1 MGVEENIKSYNET
14 FRILREAQN
23 ENRLVLFI
31 GAGISA
37 DSGMP
42 LWSEAIDKIS
52 KALDLQKQNDD
63 TLKIPQYYY
72 NSRGKKEYNEFMRKI
87 FKYGEDLKT
96 TTLHKKLIGLGTNTI
111 ITTNYDHLI
120 EKAAQENGE
129 VMQVVSQDIDLPYLR
144 SGRQL
149 IKIHGDFEHDNYV
162 LKEDDYLHYSS
173 NFKLIET
180 YIKSIIGSKIV
191 LFVGYYLSDPDIKHI
206 FSWVK
211 EILNQNFQR
220 AYIIVTREEPN
231 ELKKDY
237 FKNLGVNIIYASEFV
252 ENKNCGDSAQIIQVI
267 RHVNEKE
274 AGTKIEKL
282 YNQIKQLKDLNY
294 VYGKYIR
301 RTFYKYGIICSG
313 NNIRLFYRNN
323 DDEGNRFLDTIWNYF
338 EKDGKNECPKNID
351 NNYLKLIKQVIVK
364 SQFSIMERRFDL
376 NKKVEISN
384 EKTNDIEEKII
395 NFDYTAL
402 HTIMVNNLRNVSL
415 TNPEICMQQAYIC
428 SIFGDYVLAYNFLKT
443 ASTVFYSSKSYVWY
457 YIAMVNK
464 KFVGQLLGNN
474 LIGKLSDEER
484 QAIASEA
491 KAIDLD
497 KIMNSIPNTDDSD
510 YYFLKE
516 LGSFNVAYTLF
527 YDVFKDSVKSAEEAK
542 TYYSVYT
549 GMTADQKLQIAV
561 KDYISYLYR
570 NYIIL
575 DRYTETISIFVLYIR
590 SILSSVNSADIEPD
604 PNEKLAVGNV
614 HLDKIG
620 KFELFIMIKYLSVN
634 QIKKMFKEYEIK
646 ILPIDKM
653 GQDYIEQIFA
663 SVSLYSKYVKIE
675 EDIFWRYLELVSHI
689 EITSDLT
696 IKIFDK
702 IFETLSKA
710 NPRIIAVNE
719 DTVVRFVINVCN
731 QQLYSN
737 IKICDA
743 AKKII
748 DKMIDEDFYIDLS
761 NLLKHLLYLC
771 YKGNKAYNNVKR
783 ISKLAKQGKIK
794 LLINIYDKLSV
805 KPQNQIKNA
814 IDCWRPESFYDYCY
828 YCEAA
833 LVGALEWNEKVENE
847 LYDLINKG
855 KEGQDKDEQSNNI
868 IIDLY
873 PNYNE
878 SDLINAL
885 CNLYLNKKIIN
896 ESKLKEIADK
906 SSMELPKWLLNMD
919 TFDYSKFDC
928 QWLETSSP
936 SLLKSISKNP
946 IAVKGILEAYKTQ
959 YESKA
964 ISTDVTDIIIKYFII
979 T

>member
-191 LFVGYYLSDPDIKHI
+191 LFVGYSLSDPDIKHI

-351 NNYLKLIKQVIVK
+351 NNYLKLIKQV
-364 SQFSIMERRFDL
+364 
-376 NKKVEISN
+376 
-384 EKTNDIEEKII
+384 
-395 NFDYTAL
+395 
-402 HTIMVNNLRNVSL
+402 NLV
-415 TNPEICMQQAYIC
+415 
-428 SIFGDYVLAYNFLKT
+428 
-443 ASTVFYSSKSYVWY
+443 
-457 YIAMVNK
+457 
-464 KFVGQLLGNN
+464 
-474 LIGKLSDEER
+474 
-484 QAIASEA
+484 
-491 KAIDLD
+491 
-497 KIMNSIPNTDDSD
+497 
-510 YYFLKE
+510 
-516 LGSFNVAYTLF
+516 
-527 YDVFKDSVKSAEEAK
+527 
-542 TYYSVYT
+542 
-549 GMTADQKLQIAV
+549 
-561 KDYISYLYR
+561 
-570 NYIIL
+570 
-575 DRYTETISIFVLYIR
+575 
-590 SILSSVNSADIEPD
+590 
-604 PNEKLAVGNV
+604 
-614 HLDKIG
+614 
-620 KFELFIMIKYLSVN
+620 
-634 QIKKMFKEYEIK
+634 
-646 ILPIDKM
+646 
-653 GQDYIEQIFA
+653 
-663 SVSLYSKYVKIE
+663 
-675 EDIFWRYLELVSHI
+675 
-689 EITSDLT
+689 
-696 IKIFDK
+696 
-702 IFETLSKA
+702 
-710 NPRIIAVNE
+710 
-719 DTVVRFVINVCN
+719 
-731 QQLYSN
+731 
-737 IKICDA
+737 
-743 AKKII
+743 
-748 DKMIDEDFYIDLS
+748 
-761 NLLKHLLYLC
+761 
-771 YKGNKAYNNVKR
+771 
-783 ISKLAKQGKIK
+783 
-794 LLINIYDKLSV
+794 
-805 KPQNQIKNA
+805 
-814 IDCWRPESFYDYCY
+814 
-828 YCEAA
+828 
-833 LVGALEWNEKVENE
+833 
-847 LYDLINKG
+847 
-855 KEGQDKDEQSNNI
+855 
-868 IIDLY
+868 
-873 PNYNE
+873 
-878 SDLINAL
+878 
-885 CNLYLNKKIIN
+885 
-896 ESKLKEIADK
+896 
-906 SSMELPKWLLNMD
+906 
-919 TFDYSKFDC
+919 
-928 QWLETSSP
+928 
-936 SLLKSISKNP
+936 
-946 IAVKGILEAYKTQ
+946 
-959 YESKA
+959 
-964 ISTDVTDIIIKYFII
+964 
-979 T
+979 